1 MSAHRPRVLT
11 GKPHEF
17 EALLLEAELHDVI
30 VFDITRAQTAAQHA
44 SFIVVRD
51 AAGQLCAQKLKTAE
65 HSFDYRLS
73 LEVTD
78 QYVDA
83 YNTFAD
89 VRAWFGA
96 SSRLSLVM
104 ELSPRDAGV
113 LHMLGGRPLPPAV
126 TCLTVE
132 CQPDAVGGYFILDE
146 CSVDDVYGPE
156 FGNSLGWLGF
166 ALKAPGDIRPLH
178 TNIALSLWHLQV
190 PYHAVYLSEENWATY
205 RSSPMPLAEH
215 WRQIADDGRQRERV
229 GEAFIYI
236 ESHGKTQHLQGPA
249 ARLSEQLLLIGDA
262 AGLPGDQRFVV
273 TPGQHGLA
281 EKTWQWRV
289 VSRRIVQAAAQLA
302 QLEPRLSS
310 YVMLWIID
318 RLPGCVF
325 YPELRKLRCVEAT
338 ADRIRA
344 KLDERLNGPGPV
356 NSKR

>member
-11 GKPHEF
+11 GKPHEL

-30 VFDITRAQTAAQHA
+30 VFDITFARRPSEYTPL
-44 SFIVVRD
+44 IVVRD
-51 AAGQLCAQKLKTAE
+51 AAGQLCAQKLKAAE
-65 HSFDYRLS
+65 RSFDYRLS
-73 LEVTD
+73 LDVTD

-89 VRAWFGA
+89 VRAWFDA
-96 SSRLSLVM
+96 SPLSLAM

-113 LHMLGGRPLPPAV
+113 LHMLGGRSLPSAV
-126 TCLTVE
+126 SCLVVD
-132 CQPDAVGGYFILDE
+132 CQPNAGTGYFILDDG
-146 CSVDDVYGPE
+146 SVDDVYGPMCGN
-156 FGNSLGWLGF
+156 FGNTLDWLPF
-166 ALKAPGDIRPLH
+166 ALEEPGDMRPLH
-178 TNIALSLWHLQV
+178 ANIALSLWHLQV
-190 PYHAVYLSEENWATY
+190 PYHAVYLSEENWP
-205 RSSPMPLAEH
+205 SPMPLAEH

-236 ESHGKTQHLQGPA
+236 ESHGKIQHLQGPA